1 MRIHGV
7 DIFCAPLILILLFL
21 SPNSYISENSE
32 STFVAFYYF
41 LRERERECFCFRKF
55 GNFFGIGSMYEEFL
69 GREG

>member
-7 DIFCAPLILILLFL
+7 DILCAPLNLMLLFL

-32 STFVAFYYF
+32 SAFVVFYYF
-41 LRERERECFCFRKF
+41 LRERECFCFRKF
-55 GNFFGIGSMYEEFL
+55 GKFFGIGCIYEEFL